1 MASQIPI
8 RKFVYTGEGIIP
20 KGVTHVK
27 FAPGVINLHQSL
39 FGYCSK
45 SLREVVLNEGIQ
57 TIGDHA
63 FYVCSFLESIL
74 FPSTVISIGRHVFNY
89 SSLREVVLNEGIQTI
104 GDHAFYGCWSLKKIT
119 FPSTVISIGHSA
131 FKGCRRL
138 REVVL
143 NEGIQTIGRGAFWN
157 CYSLERFQFADLSGR
172 FFAIR
177 DTITAVDRGVIENKV
192 NAIYGMA
199 MTEDKISISH
209 ETIKTWDTIK
219 GPLIHNVRLIYYLI
233 SYHELREATTIVEL
247 ALWKAKISNTDGSNA
262 ARELCRV
269 EGEFPGPAKDAVL
282 QFLSYNGPR

>member
-119 FPSTVISIGHSA
+119 FPSTVISIGSQA
-131 FKGCRRL
+131 FYGCSSL

-143 NEGIQTIGRGAFWN
+143 NEGIQTIGEHAFG
-157 CYSLERFQFADLSGR
+157 CCSSLESFQFADLSDH

-177 DTITAVDRGVIENKV
+177 DIITVERWEEVENRINVIPGMTMSEGGIVTSRVTIQN
-192 NAIYGMA
+192 
-199 MTEDKISISH
+199 
-209 ETIKTWDTIK
+209 WDTSR
-219 GPLIHNVRLIYYLI
+219 GLLFDVLELI
-233 SYHELREATTIVEL
+233 SLAIDELKEATTIVEL
-247 ALWKAKISNTDGSNA
+247 ALWKTKIDEMRRGSDVINHQ
-262 ARELCRV
+262 LCRV
-269 EGEFPGPAKDAVL
+269 EFPGPAKDAVM
-282 QFLSYNGPR
+282 QFLSRNRPN